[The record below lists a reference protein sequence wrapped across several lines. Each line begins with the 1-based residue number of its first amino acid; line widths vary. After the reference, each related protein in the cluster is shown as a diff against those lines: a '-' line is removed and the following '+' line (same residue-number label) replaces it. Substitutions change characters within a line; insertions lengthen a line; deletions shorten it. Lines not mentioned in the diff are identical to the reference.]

1 MKQRKILVLCLA
13 ILMLLLAGC
22 SSEQVK
28 RSEAQTQQSKE
39 ESLPLV
45 YADTLSKREMTSAT
59 IAPFY
64 STNDSNTEVATIQLL
79 ERAREH
85 YMNALESGELGDT
98 QRSADEFEYAI
109 AILNELSYFPNI
121 ESNPEFTDLSRS
133 VIEDYEKYI
142 AEIDVLGGETSV
154 FALREKL
161 NQLADENESPELD
174 IPKGLITTTTIPLV
188 INGHVEEYI
197 QYFQT
202 RAHKHFDK
210 WLQRSGKF
218 FPMMKKIFAEEG
230 VPEELIALAM
240 IESGLN
246 PTARSWAKAV
256 GIWQFVKGTGKL
268 YGLAG
273 NSWYD
278 ERRDFEKATHAAA
291 RHLKD
296 LYADFGD
303 WYLALAAYNSGAGRV
318 TRAIKKS
325 GSRDFW
331 KLRPF
336 LPRETKNYVPQYI
349 AATTIALD
357 PAAFGFDVPKADSL
371 SYDVVNIS
379 GSIDLN
385 TLAQCAETDATI
397 VRELNPE
404 LLKWCTPPGVTDYT
418 LRIPSGTA
426 STFMKNYDQ
435 IPEAQKRSW
444 HIHKVKKGETL
455 ARIAKRYG
463 ITSSMIAESN
473 NITTKKKLSIGQ
485 ELIVPVPPMRGT
497 ASIVSN
503 EDVEK
508 QRSKA
513 ARPKKSNTGKNTDGK
528 AKLQYRVKKGDTL
541 GKIAELYDV
550 RVSDLRVWNDF
561 AYGKTLHIDEQLE
574 VWVAKEKV
582 EQYSKVG
589 TATEEEHQTIVAE
602 KLKPASAVKTGKDWV
617 AVTVGEGDNLG
628 AIATEYGVSVKDI
641 RRWNGLRSNK
651 IIVGQKLEIYTP
663 DTRPLASVKKNL
675 AEKPDTTK
683 AQAKIYVV
691 KKGDTLNSIAALF
704 GVSVRDLQEWN
715 NLKDN
720 KIFVGQELKIYA

>member
-1 MKQRKILVLCLA
+1 MKQRKISVLCLA
-13 ILMLLLAGC
+13 IFMLLLAGC
-22 SSEQVK
+22 STEQVK
-28 RSEAQTQQSKE
+28 RSEAKTTPQKE
-39 ESLPLV
+39 EPLPFV
-45 YADTLSKREMTSAT
+45 IADTLSKREMIAAT
-59 IAPFY
+59 VSPFY
-64 STNDSNTEVATIQLL
+64 TTNDSNTEAATIQLL

-109 AILNELSYFPNI
+109 AILNELSFFPNI
-121 ESNPEFTDLSRS
+121 ESNQEFTDLSRS

-161 NQLADENESPELD
+161 NQLAEENESPEKD
-174 IPKGLITTTTIPLV
+174 ITKGLITTTTIPLV

-202 RAHKHFDK
+202 RAKKHYEK
-210 WLQRSGKF
+210 WLSRSGKY

-230 VPEELIALAM
+230 VPEELVHLSM
-240 IESGLN
+240 VESGLN

-256 GIWQFVKGTGKL
+256 GIWQFIKGTGKL
-268 YGLAG
+268 YGLKG

-278 ERRDFEKATHAAA
+278 ERRDYEKATRAAA
-291 RHLKD
+291 KHLKD
-296 LYADFGD
+296 LYTDFGD

-318 TRAIKKS
+318 TRAIKRS
-325 GSRDFW
+325 GSKDFW
-331 KLRPF
+331 KMRPH
-336 LPRETKNYVPQYI
+336 LPRETRNYVPQYI

-357 PAAFGFDVPKADSL
+357 PLSFGFDVPLMDSL

-385 TLAQCAETDATI
+385 TLAQCAEADATVI
-397 VRELNPE
+397 RELNPE

-426 STFMKNYDQ
+426 GTFMKNYDQ
-435 IPEAQKRSW
+435 IPESQKRSW
-444 HIHKVKKGETL
+444 HIHKVKRGETL

-463 ITSSMIAESN
+463 ITSSMIAEAN
-473 NITTKKKLSIGQ
+473 KIPPKKKLSIGQ
-485 ELIVPVPPMRGT
+485 ELIVPVPPMRGS

-508 QRSKA
+508 QLSKA
-513 ARPKKSNTGKNTDGK
+513 ARPKKSNTGKNTEGK
-528 AKLQYRVKKGDTL
+528 SKLQYRVKKGDTL
-541 GKIAELYDV
+541 GRIAELYDV

-561 AYGKTLHIDEQLE
+561 AYGKTLHIDEQLD
-574 VWVAKEKV
+574 VWVPKEKV
-582 EQYSKVG
+582 DNYSKVES
-589 TATEEEHQTIVAE
+589 ATEEEQKTLLAE
-602 KLKPASAVKTGKDWV
+602 KSKNVSAVKTGKDWTSITI
-617 AVTVGEGDNLG
+617 AEGDNLG
-628 AIATEYGVSVKDI
+628 AIATKYGVSVKDI
-641 RRWNGLRSNK
+641 RQWNGLRSNK

-663 DTRPLASVKKNL
+663 ETRPMSSAKKNL
-675 AEKPDTTK
+675 AQSPDTTK
-683 AQAKIYVV
+683 TQAKIYVV